1 MQRELVVRAPEAVTP
16 RPRTTDRYPWMLTPL
31 IAAVVV
37 AACAGAQSTSSPTP
51 SAIAAARSTKTAD
64 ATASPRPAATPSPGP
79 YEGLTVV
86 DVDAQTALLLG
97 REVGNLGI
105 TTKFV
110 WAATSQGL
118 VRLDPK
124 SMKVDDIDEVP
135 RFGLAADMGA
145 VWMTDFASGDTSR
158 LDPATA
164 TQTVSV
170 QLSGNPESI
179 AVFGDSVWVAQHRGG
194 SVTRLKE
201 PSGKVLAVIEVGPT
215 GAGGPHGIVADKTAV
230 WAGVHNNE
238 SVVRIDPA
246 TNTVVAT
253 IKTTTSPCGPIAA
266 TPDAVWVSTCF
277 DDHFAIRN
285 DPRTNTLVSEID
297 LGGFNGG
304 PIVVDGYPWFPVAN
318 QLVRVDPAINRV
330 DRIARFA
337 KSAEFAAYGTVLGFD
352 SVWIGGQ
359 GRIARIPITALRD

>member
-1 MQRELVVRAPEAVTP
+1 
-16 RPRTTDRYPWMLTPL
+16 MLAPL
-31 IAAVVV
+31 IATALV
-37 AACAGAQSTSSPTP
+37 AACAGAPSATSPTP
-51 SAIAAARSTKTAD
+51 SVVAAAPSTQTAH
-64 ATASPRPAATPSPGP
+64 PAASARPQVTPSPGP
-79 YEGLTVV
+79 YDGLTVV
-86 DVDAQTALLLG
+86 DVDAPTALLLG
-97 REVGNLGI
+97 REVGNLGV

-124 SMKVDDIDEVP
+124 TMKVDEIDEVP
-135 RFGLAADMGA
+135 RFGLAADNQA
-145 VWMTDFASGDTSR
+145 LWMTDFASGDTSR

-164 TQTVSV
+164 TQTASV

-194 SVTRLKE
+194 SVTRLAE
-201 PSGKVLAVIEVGPT
+201 PSGKIEAVIEVGAI
-215 GAGGPHGIVADKTAV
+215 GSGGPHGIAADKTGV
-230 WAGVHNNE
+230 WVGVHNKQ

-253 IKTTTSPCGPIAA
+253 IKTDASPCGPIAL
-266 TPDAVWVSTCF
+266 TPDAVWESTCF
-277 DDHFAIRN
+277 DDHFAIRI
-285 DPRTNTLVSEID
+285 DPRTNVLVAEID
-297 LGGFNGG
+297 LGGNNGG

-318 QLVRVDPAINRV
+318 QLVRVDPAANRV
-330 DRIARFA
+330 DRIVRFA

-359 GRIARIPITALRD
+359 GRVAQIPIAALRD